1 MTSLLTTTTNNTR
14 STITINILAIHGKR
28 QTGQIFENRINT
40 LIKKFKRKYKVNN
53 NGDNDDDAAANISVK
68 FEFIDA
74 PYVIPLEKGDSVPT
88 RTWFS
93 SDDDGKDQGMNNK

>member
-53 NGDNDDDAAANISVK
+53 NGDDDDDDDDANI
-68 FEFIDA
+68 
-74 PYVIPLEKGDSVPT
+74 
-88 RTWFS
+88 
-93 SDDDGKDQGMNNK
+93 NH